1 MSTPPLKRHGSWTF
15 HVSNSRAAKLES
27 KRCFITK
34 LPSQTFQTKQTKN
47 AEDKW
52 DLKNKININI
62 WNTMHKRESLPCCR
76 WGPKHKHITKT
87 KARPS
92 PSPWRLR
99 TKSTHL
105 NYVLAIVWFFFFFS
119 MWPSCYGTRLIYVT
133 FVRGITRNRKL
144 PKAIIASLFCTLN

>member
-62 WNTMHKRESLPCCR
+62 WNTMHKRVFPCCR
-76 WGPKHKHITKT
+76 WGPKHKHTTKT

-105 NYVLAIVWFFFFFS
+105 NYDLAIVRFFFF
-119 MWPSCYGTRLIYVT
+119 LLYVAQLLWDQVNLCDICQGYHQKQET
-133 FVRGITRNRKL
+133 
-144 PKAIIASLFCTLN
+144 PQAIIASLFCTLN